1 VERLGVVG
9 DSFFFQFYQKIKV
22 GSGFWKLLEMHIDGS
37 LLLLHEETINKYKIT
52 PWFKSRRLGV
62 A

>member
-52 PWFKSRRLGV
+52 HLY
-62 A
+62 